1 MALAYLTLG
10 ERRFYTS
17 SGTWPISLVKHPVLG
32 VSEYRTFMRDFIEYG
47 GKSGGKSKR

>member
-17 SGTWPISLVKHPVLG
+17 SGTWPVRFLEKRAPSLEGWMKG
-32 VSEYRTFMRDFIEYG
+32 VAYSSRLP
-47 GKSGGKSKR
+47 SLA